1 MTDFCDECGVNLKPC
16 PDCHEQTSVSA
27 VASNDGL
34 NPAFV
39 AKAIDDE
46 PELEGEMPDGIW
58 ETIKTKKDLQ
68 AYSVM
73 LVHLTKKAIKERLG
87 V

>member
-1 MTDFCDECGVNLKPC
+1 MSDITPNELMELEDQNNP
-16 PDCHEQTSVSA
+16 SVSK
-27 VASNDGL
+27 SNFSAGL
-34 NPAFV
+34 DPVLV

>member
-1 MTDFCDECGVNLKPC
+1 MSKKDEKAKGQ
-16 PDCHEQTSVSA
+16 DERSVGQSELM
-27 VASNDGL
+27 DGL

-58 ETIKTKKDLQ
+58 EAINSKKDLQ